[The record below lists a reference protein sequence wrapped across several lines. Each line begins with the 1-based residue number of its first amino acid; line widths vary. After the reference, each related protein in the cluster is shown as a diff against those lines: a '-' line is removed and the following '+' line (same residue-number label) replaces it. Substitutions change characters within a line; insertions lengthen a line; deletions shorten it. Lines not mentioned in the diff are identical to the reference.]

1 MKLISKLHYITTNA
15 DMAEQACK
23 GGVKWIQLRL
33 KNVSDVHFFTVAKE
47 VQTICKKHNATFI
60 INDNVQLALELK
72 ADGVH
77 LGKEDTLPQDA
88 RAILGNDFII
98 GSTANT
104 IEDVTQLS
112 KMPIN
117 YIGLGPYKFTDTKQ
131 NLSPVLGLKGYIDI
145 INSLNNIKVPP
156 IIAIGGI
163 RIEDTA
169 SILNTGVYGIAV
181 SGAITFAPN
190 IADAARSFIVQLG

>member
-1 MKLISKLHYITTNA
+1 MKLINKLHYITTSA
-15 DMAEQACK
+15 DMAEQACN

-33 KNVSDVHFFTVAKE
+33 KNVSDVYYYNVAKD
-47 VQTICKKHNATFI
+47 VHAICKKYDATFI

-77 LGKEDTLPQDA
+77 IGKEDTSPQDA
-88 RAILGNDFII
+88 RAILGNGFII

-104 IEDVTQLS
+104 IEDVTKLS
-112 KMPIN
+112 KMPID
-117 YIGLGPYKFTDTKQ
+117 YIGLGPYRFTDTKQ
-131 NLSPVLGLKGYIDI
+131 NLSPVLGLKGYNDI
-145 INSLNNIKVPP
+145 FNSTNYIKMPP

-163 RIEDTA
+163 RLEDTV
-169 SILNTGVYGIAV
+169 SILSTGVYGIAV

-190 IADAARSFIVQLG
+190 IEEAAKSFILQIG